1 MLYQTQ
7 AYLPFLALSLAGYW
21 AFCRTPRA
29 RALFLS
35 LASAG
40 FLGIA
45 QLASVSFEYASAAT
59 TGLLLLTLA
68 VFHLG
73 SWLRHHP
80 GALRLTLAIVA
91 PLSIL
96 ISFKYVLPLAHHFG
110 ALGEIAVPLGISY
123 YTFKHVGFLI
133 ESSRGKFADAT
144 LIDYFAYILFF
155 PMFAA
160 GPIERFAAFKEELAA
175 VSFSWNQ
182 ASTAAERLLIGLIFK
197 FVIAEML
204 IKIAIYPVPMTA
216 EIASGMLWWQAFLA
230 AFARFLYTYFDFAG
244 YTHMVIGAGLLFGI
258 KLMENFQAPLLRP
271 NLAEFWRGW
280 HISLSSWARD
290 YIYFPIL
297 GNYRSPTLALLA
309 TFLMI
314 GVWHS
319 PAPGWALWGLHHGIG
334 LSLLAAYHRWAN
346 DKQWATDIRL
356 TIAWRVA
363 ATLATWWYVSI
374 GYALTFVAFDLETS
388 LRLYAKILTFGVLS

>member
-7 AYLPFLALSLAGYW
+7 AYLPFLVLALACYW
-21 AFCRTPRA
+21 TFCRTSRA

-35 LASAG
+35 VASAG

-45 QLASVSFEYASAAT
+45 QLSSVSFEYATAAT
-59 TGLLLLTLA
+59 AGLLLLTLA

-73 SWLRHHP
+73 ARLRRHP
-80 GALRLTLAIVA
+80 SGLRLTLAIVV
-91 PLSIL
+91 PLSLL

-110 ALGEIAVPLGISY
+110 ALSAIAVPLGVSY
-123 YTFKHVGFLI
+123 YTFKHVSFLI
-133 ESSRGKFADAT
+133 ECSRGKFANST
-144 LIDYFAYILFF
+144 LFDYFAYILFF

-160 GPIERFAAFKEELAA
+160 GPIERFAAFEAELAA
-175 VSFSWNQ
+175 VSFAWSKV
-182 ASTAAERLLIGLIFK
+182 STAAERLLIGLIFK
-197 FVIAEML
+197 FVIADML
-204 IKIAIYPVPMTA
+204 IKTAIYPLPMTA
-216 EIASGMLWWQAFLA
+216 EIAGGMLWWQAFIA

-244 YTHMVIGAGLLFGI
+244 YTHMVIGTGLLFGI

-290 YIYFPIL
+290 YIYFPLL
-297 GNYRSPTLALLA
+297 GKYRSPTLALLA

-319 PAPGWALWGLHHGIG
+319 PAPGWALWGLHHGLG
-334 LSLLAAYHRWAN
+334 LSLLAAYHRWVN
-346 DKQWATDIRL
+346 DKQWATNIRL
-356 TIAWRVA
+356 TIAWRVV
-363 ATLATWWYVSI
+363 ATVVTWWYVSM
-374 GYALTFVAFDLETS
+374 GYALTFAAFDLQTS
-388 LRLYAKILTFGVLS
+388 LELYAKILTFGVLS